1 MTQLLQGR
9 VVQRH
14 PETAFSIGGRAQV
27 AEARQGHMGNARD
40 IATFGR
46 VFEGLHPLLMG
57 CTVVG
62 VKPCGGAREG
72 NASLCH
78 KPTYM
83 IRVHVSDVDLVD
95 LFRLATSRQ
104 SDTKKNVL
112 RGELLGSC
120 NQR

>member
-1 MTQLLQGR
+1 M
-9 VVQRH
+9 
-14 PETAFSIGGRAQV
+14 AFSIGGRAQV
-27 AEARQGHMGNARD
+27 AEARQGHMGNAHD
-40 IATFGR
+40 VATFGR
-46 VFEGLHPLLMG
+46 VFEGLHTLLMG

-62 VKPCGGAREG
+62 AKPCGGAWEG

-83 IRVHVSDVDLVD
+83 IRAHVSDVDLVN

-104 SDTKKNVL
+104 GDTKKNVL
-112 RGELLGSC
+112 SGELLGSC

>member
-1 MTQLLQGR
+1 M
-9 VVQRH
+9 
-14 PETAFSIGGRAQV
+14 AFSIGGRAQV

-78 KPTYM
+78 KPAYM

-104 SDTKKNVL
+104 SDTNKNVL
-112 RGELLGSC
+112 RGDLLGSC